1 MGLGAGSSLVVAL
14 AGLILS
20 LPNSVPCEKV
30 ANGDM
35 CSTRKPATESLGSYG
50 LLCVTL

>member
-1 MGLGAGSSLVVAL
+1 MGLGAGSSLVAL
-14 AGLILS
+14 AGLIVS

-35 CSTRKPATESLGSYG
+35 CSTRNPATESLGSYV
-50 LLCVTL
+50 LLCFTL